1 LTEATLSQQSL
12 TVTIAK
18 REFPVTLSDIFEGNT
33 MATEGK
39 AYTFKA
45 KDWEN
50 YDYGMVTVTMGD
62 SSFTVSPDTNGNY
75 TVENVTGALTISG
88 TRTPKQYTV
97 TFRTDTHVDLPADG
111 EITYGTDYS
120 FTMPTEENYA
130 VSVTSIQCNST
141 SVDFTVEGKTVTVA
155 GTDILGDLVITLDK
169 VRTNAAVTVIGNAAS
184 ELEADAAVAQPG
196 KAFSETLL
204 ADSRYDYQ
212 VKATVN
218 GKEVTLIQNGNVF
231 TIAAEDVEAGSIEF
245 TVTKNLKTDDFQVSQ
260 YLQFDG
266 TMVWLVTNEVEQ
278 TNGSVYTYDGDPMFW
293 SEEYNAYC
301 YLVIAQTS
309 EAITADK
316 LGLQTGN
323 AVSIEYDMDV
333 NHSGKVDMND
343 AQLTYNLYNNK
354 YQSFSSTVTM
364 EKFLRADVNGS
375 GNVDTEDACAI
386 VNSILGK

>member
-1 LTEATLSQQSL
+1 
-12 TVTIAK
+12 
-18 REFPVTLSDIFEGNT
+18 
-33 MATEGK
+33 M
-39 AYTFKA
+39 
-45 KDWEN
+45 
-50 YDYGMVTVTMGD
+50 
-62 SSFTVSPDTNGNY
+62 
-75 TVENVTGALTISG
+75 
-88 TRTPKQYTV
+88 
-97 TFRTDTHVDLPADG
+97 
-111 EITYGTDYS
+111 
-120 FTMPTEENYA
+120 
-130 VSVTSIQCNST
+130 
-141 SVDFTVEGKTVTVA
+141 
-155 GTDILGDLVITLDK
+155 
-169 VRTNAAVTVIGNAAS
+169 
-184 ELEADAAVAQPG
+184 
-196 KAFSETLL
+196 
-204 ADSRYDYQ
+204 
-212 VKATVN
+212 
-218 GKEVTLIQNGNVF
+218 F

-245 TVTKNLKTDDFQVSQ
+245 TVTKTLKTDDFQVSQ

-364 EKFLRADVNGS
+364 EKLLRADVNGS